1 MARRG
6 LTVLGRVRMGVCTC
20 RQCLG
25 LPFGRSRSGNIKVVP
40 GESDGG
46 DRAHGE
52 RWDVAAYRCGS
63 GERMVVQGEL
73 VQRGLV
79 AVPCQAAT

>member
-1 MARRG
+1 V
-6 LTVLGRVRMGVCTC
+6 VL
-20 RQCLG
+20 
-25 LPFGRSRSGNIKVVP
+25 

-52 RWDVAAYRCGS
+52 RWDVAAYRCG
-63 GERMVVQGEL
+63 GGKRMVVQGEL

-79 AVPCQAAT
+79 VVPCRAAT

>member
-1 MARRG
+1 M
-6 LTVLGRVRMGVCTC
+6 VLGHVHMGVCTC

-25 LPFGRSRSGNIKVVP
+25 LPLGCSRCGNGKVVL

-52 RWDVAAYRCGS
+52 RWDVVAHRCG
-63 GERMVVQGEL
+63 GGKRMVVQGEL
-73 VQRGLV
+73 VQWGLI
-79 AVPCQAAT
+79 AVPCRAAT